1 MKTSFNFLITRKEGI
16 NFSKLSGDTNKIHIN
31 ERTGYNSYFGF
42 NICHGVLVLFKFFKI
57 INIKNK
63 IENKILKI
71 KGNKLKINI
80 LKIGEINTKQNLSL
94 IPRNLPNFRDFLF
107 EDEAIQKKVFFK

>member
-1 MKTSFNFLITRKEGI
+1 M
-16 NFSKLSGDTNKIHIN
+16 
-31 ERTGYNSYFGF
+31 
-42 NICHGVLVLFKFFKI
+42 
-57 INIKNK
+57 
-63 IENKILKI
+63 
-71 KGNKLKINI
+71 KGNKLKVNI